1 MAKKRPKGQLN
12 DKMVFKRLNNLMKDL
27 GRNISI
33 RIGIIG
39 SEAYKKHSDTEL
51 TMAELG
57 AIHEF
62 GATINPTDAQ
72 KGYFWHRWGIHKSNR
87 PIVIPT
93 RSFLRMPLLSKEGK
107 NVLRKAVNDQLSTD
121 REFNKAVGQADSTL
135 LTDVANILAL
145 TALKRVQEAFETSG
159 FGQWKP
165 VSQFTL
171 QNRKGDAGNP
181 PLNDTGDLRES
192 ITFEVKEHK

>member
-12 DKMVFKRLNNLMKDL
+12 DKVVFKRLNNLMKDL
-27 GRNISI
+27 GRNVSV
-33 RIGIIG
+33 RVGIIG
-39 SEAYKKHSDTEL
+39 SNAQKNHPDTEL

-62 GATINPTDAQ
+62 GATINPTDNL
-72 KGYFWHRWGIHKSNR
+72 KGYFWHRWGIHKSNKA
-87 PIVIPT
+87 INIPA

-107 NVLRKAVNDQLSTD
+107 KELKKAVNDQLSTD
-121 REFNKAVGQADSTL
+121 REFNKAVGEADVTL
-135 LTDVANILAL
+135 LTDVANILGL

-159 FGQWKP
+159 FGSWPQI
-165 VSQFTL
+165 SQFTM
-171 QNRKGDAGNP
+171 QNRKGDASNP

>member
-39 SEAYKKHSDTEL
+39 SEAYKKHPDTEL

-62 GATINPTDAQ
+62 GADIQVTD
-72 KGYFWHRWGIHKSNR
+72 KMRGYFWNKYGIHLKKK
-87 PIVIPT
+87 VVHIPA
-93 RSFLRMPLLSKEGK
+93 RSF
-107 NVLRKAVNDQLSTD
+107 
-121 REFNKAVGQADSTL
+121 
-135 LTDVANILAL
+135 
-145 TALKRVQEAFETSG
+145 
-159 FGQWKP
+159 
-165 VSQFTL
+165 
-171 QNRKGDAGNP
+171 
-181 PLNDTGDLRES
+181 
-192 ITFEVKEHK
+192 

>member
-1 MAKKRPKGQLN
+1 MAKKRTKGQLN

-39 SEAYKKHSDTEL
+39 SEAYKKHHDTEL

-62 GATINPTDAQ
+62 GANINPTDKL
-72 KGYFWHRWGIHKSNR
+72 KGYFWHRWGIHKSNKQ
-87 PIVIPT
+87 IIIPE

-107 NVLRKAVNDQLSTD
+107 KVLRKAVRNNSRFQNAFLMSQIIIHDNTFGHSDQMSD
-121 REFNKAVGQADSTL
+121 CRQGK
-135 LTDVANILAL
+135 
-145 TALKRVQEAFETSG
+145 
-159 FGQWKP
+159 
-165 VSQFTL
+165 
-171 QNRKGDAGNP
+171 
-181 PLNDTGDLRES
+181 
-192 ITFEVKEHK
+192 